1 MSEVSLVQDLEACVL
16 CGGSSRRMGRDK
28 ALIPHPQGGC
38 WLTHCIELTRQQG
51 LTVHVVSSHSSHQLL
66 ASTLDGVI
74 CRSDPFP
81 GQGPLAAL
89 SAVFGQTN
97 APGLLVMPVDMPWL
111 ESTTLDQL
119 IGVWKESSSVAVVSH
134 DGNRLQ
140 PLFAIYP
147 NDSVYRTSLLRQ
159 LASDQLSMLDWLH
172 QVPYQ
177 ALVLPEARLRNA
189 NCPADLTLL
198 DQ

>member
-1 MSEVSLVQDLEACVL
+1 MADFSLVQDLEACVL
-16 CGGSSRRMGRDK
+16 SGGLSRRMGRDK

-38 WLTHCIELTRQQG
+38 WLTRSIELSRKQG
-51 LTVHVVSSHSSHQLL
+51 LAVHVISSHSSHDLL
-66 ASTLDGVI
+66 ASALDGVT

-81 GQGPLAAL
+81 GMGPLAAL
-89 SAVFGQTN
+89 SAVFGKTK
-97 APGLLVMPVDMPWL
+97 ALGLLVMPVDMPWL

-119 IGVWKESSSVAVVSH
+119 IGVWKENPSVAVVSH

-147 NDSVYRTSLLRQ
+147 NDSVYRTTMLLQ

-177 ALVLPEARLRNA
+177 TLVLPEALLRNA
-189 NCPADLTLL
+189 NCPADLTVL
-198 DQ
+198 DE

>member
-1 MSEVSLVQDLEACVL
+1 MADFSLVQDLEACVL
-16 CGGSSRRMGRDK
+16 SGGLSRRMGRDK

-38 WLTHCIELTRQQG
+38 WLTRSIELSRKQG
-51 LTVHVVSSHSSHQLL
+51 LAVHVVSSHSSHDLL
-66 ASTLDGVI
+66 ASALDGVT

-81 GQGPLAAL
+81 GMGPLAAL
-89 SAVFGQTN
+89 SAVFGKTK
-97 APGLLVMPVDMPWL
+97 ALGLLVMPVDMPWL

-119 IGVWKESSSVAVVSH
+119 IGVWKENPSVAVVSH

-147 NDSVYRTSLLRQ
+147 NDSVYRTTMLLQ
-159 LASDQLSMLDWLH
+159 LASDQLRMLDWLH

-177 ALVLPEARLRNA
+177 TLVLPEALLRNA
-189 NCPADLTLL
+189 NCPADLTVL
-198 DQ
+198 DE

>member
-1 MSEVSLVQDLEACVL
+1 MADFSLVQDLEACVL
-16 CGGSSRRMGRDK
+16 SGGLSRRMGRDK

-38 WLTHCIELTRQQG
+38 WLTRSIELSRKQG
-51 LTVHVVSSHSSHQLL
+51 LAVHVISSHSSHDLL
-66 ASTLDGVI
+66 ASALDGVT

-81 GQGPLAAL
+81 GMGPLAAL
-89 SAVFGQTN
+89 SAVFGKTK
-97 APGLLVMPVDMPWL
+97 ALGLLVMPVDMPWL

-119 IGVWKESSSVAVVSH
+119 IGVWRENPSVALVTH

-147 NDSVYRTSLLRQ
+147 NDSVYRTTMLLQ
-159 LASDQLSMLDWLH
+159 LASDQLRMLDWLH

-177 ALVLPEARLRNA
+177 TLVLPEALLRNA
-189 NCPADLTLL
+189 NCPADLTVL
-198 DQ
+198 DE

>member
-1 MSEVSLVQDLEACVL
+1 MADFSLVQDLEACVL
-16 CGGSSRRMGRDK
+16 SGGLSRRMGRDK

-38 WLTHCIELTRQQG
+38 WLTRSIELSRKQG
-51 LTVHVVSSHSSHQLL
+51 LAVHVVSSHSSHDLL
-66 ASTLDGVI
+66 ASALDGVT

-81 GQGPLAAL
+81 SKGPLAAL
-89 SAVFGQTN
+89 SAVFGKTK
-97 APGLLVMPVDMPWL
+97 ALGLLVMPVDMPWL

-119 IGVWKESSSVAVVSH
+119 IGVWRENPSVALVSH

-147 NDSVYRTSLLRQ
+147 NDSVYRTTMLLQ
-159 LASDQLSMLDWLH
+159 LASDQLRMLDWLH

-177 ALVLPEARLRNA
+177 TLVLPEALLRNA
-189 NCPADLTLL
+189 NYPADLTVL
-198 DQ
+198 DE

>member
-1 MSEVSLVQDLEACVL
+1 MADFSLVQDLEACVL
-16 CGGSSRRMGRDK
+16 SGGLSRRMGRDK

-38 WLTHCIELTRQQG
+38 WLTRSIELSRKQG
-51 LTVHVVSSHSSHQLL
+51 LAVHVVSSHSSHDLL
-66 ASTLDGVI
+66 ASALDGVT

-81 GQGPLAAL
+81 GMGPLAAL
-89 SAVFGQTN
+89 SAVFGKTK
-97 APGLLVMPVDMPWL
+97 ALGLLVMPVDMPWL

-119 IGVWKESSSVAVVSH
+119 IGVWRENPSDALVSH

-147 NDSVYRTSLLRQ
+147 NDSVYRTTMLLQ
-159 LASDQLSMLDWLH
+159 LASDQLRMLDWLH

-177 ALVLPEARLRNA
+177 TLVLPEALLRNA
-189 NCPADLTLL
+189 NCPADLTVL
-198 DQ
+198 DE

>member
-1 MSEVSLVQDLEACVL
+1 MADFSLVQDLEACVL
-16 CGGSSRRMGRDK
+16 SGGLSRRMGRDK

-38 WLTHCIELTRQQG
+38 WLTRSIELSRKQG
-51 LTVHVVSSHSSHQLL
+51 LAVHVVSSHSSHDLL
-66 ASTLDGVI
+66 ASALDGVT

-81 GQGPLAAL
+81 GMGPLAAL
-89 SAVFGQTN
+89 SAVFGKTK
-97 APGLLVMPVDMPWL
+97 ALGLLVMPVDMPWL

-119 IGVWKESSSVAVVSH
+119 IGVWRENPSVALVTH

-147 NDSVYRTSLLRQ
+147 NDSVYRTTMLLQ
-159 LASDQLSMLDWLH
+159 LASDQLRMLDWLH

-177 ALVLPEARLRNA
+177 TLVLPEALLRNA
-189 NCPADLTLL
+189 NCPADLTVL
-198 DQ
+198 DE

>member
-1 MSEVSLVQDLEACVL
+1 
-16 CGGSSRRMGRDK
+16 MGRDK

-81 GQGPLAAL
+81 GKGPLAAL
-89 SAVFGQTN
+89 SAVFGKTK
-97 APGLLVMPVDMPWL
+97 ALGLLVMPVDMPWL

-119 IGVWKESSSVAVVSH
+119 IGVWRENPSVAVVSH

-147 NDSVYRTSLLRQ
+147 NNSVYRTTMLLQ
-159 LASDQLSMLDWLH
+159 LASDQLRMLDWLH

-177 ALVLPEARLRNA
+177 KLVLPEALLRNA
-189 NCPADLTLL
+189 NCPADLTVL
-198 DQ
+198 DE